1 MFKSDQQI
9 KFLQL
14 DLNLLS
20 KEFSD
25 LIPVNWIQAMNQ
37 SSIFINFFENLLCS
51 LEVILFHR
59 PKKLNSFVT
68 ISLNQYP

>member
-25 LIPVNWIQAMNQ
+25 LIPVNWIQATNQ

-51 LEVILFHR
+51 LEVILFHGS
-59 PKKLNSFVT
+59 KKLNSFVT